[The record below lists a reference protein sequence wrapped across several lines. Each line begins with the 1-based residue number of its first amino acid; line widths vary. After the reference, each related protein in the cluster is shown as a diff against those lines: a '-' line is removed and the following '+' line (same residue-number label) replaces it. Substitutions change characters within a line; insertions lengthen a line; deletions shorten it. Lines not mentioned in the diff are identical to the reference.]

1 MLKILAFAKLNLY
14 LRVIGK
20 LPNGY
25 HSLETLMQT
34 ISLADELQ
42 IASNKK
48 GNIVFTCNDSILEK
62 DNNLVLKGCELFFK
76 TTGLS
81 GGFDIHLTKRIPVA
95 AGLGGGSSDAAAA
108 LIALNHIYNFPLKLS
123 ELEQISLQ
131 LGADVPFFIRGGCS
145 LAEGVGEQLKPLKK
159 DTQFFYVLVKYGEK
173 SSTGE
178 MYTAL
183 DSKQLPQEI
192 ETPDFNRMIND
203 IEYLYCTTQ
212 NDFTYVSPIDAQV
225 QNDFLVAG
233 AEQVLLSGS
242 GPTCFSVFNDKT
254 SAKAVYNELKKKYPL
269 CFLAQDSAS
278 GSLLV

>member
-1 MLKILAFAKLNLY
+1 MLKILAFAKLNLH

-25 HSLETLMQT
+25 HALETVMQT

-42 IASNKK
+42 IVPNRS
-48 GNIVFTCNDSILEK
+48 GNIVFTCNDSMLEK
-62 DNNLVLKGCELFFK
+62 GNNLVIKACKLFFQA
-76 TTGLS
+76 TGFS
-81 GGFDIHLTKRIPVA
+81 DGFDIHLTKRIPVA

-108 LIALNHIYNFPLKLS
+108 LTALNHIYNSPLKLS
-123 ELEQISLQ
+123 ELEQIGLQ

-178 MYTAL
+178 MYSAL
-183 DSKQLPQEI
+183 DSKHLPNDI
-192 ETPDFNRMIND
+192 ETPNFTRMIND

-233 AEQVLLSGS
+233 AEQILLSGS
-242 GPTCFSVFNDKT
+242 GPTCFSVFNDET
-254 SAKAVYNELKKKYPL
+254 SARAVYNKLKKKYPL
-269 CFLAQDSAS
+269 CFLAQDSAN